1 MKPHILERETFS
13 WTSLGKFGKGP
24 IRKTILKDISDEHLM
39 KIIDFIPRNPRA
51 YEGSETLTIMENEVI
66 YRVENNI
73 QVPEYY
79 GQDDPEEDPADQP
92 FEDDDDLPNEFI
104 RITLPR
110 RFA

>member
-73 QVPEYY
+73 QIPEYY

-92 FEDDDDLPNEFI
+92 FEDDDDLPDEFI
-104 RITLPR
+104 RITPPR